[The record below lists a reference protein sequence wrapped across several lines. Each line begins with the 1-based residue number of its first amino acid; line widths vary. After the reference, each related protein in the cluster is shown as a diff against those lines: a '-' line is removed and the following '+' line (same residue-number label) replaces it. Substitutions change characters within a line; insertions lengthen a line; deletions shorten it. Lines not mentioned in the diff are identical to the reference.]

1 MNPNGKVDRSA
12 GDRNVITGAAREG
25 PVGDR
30 SAAEETADAGRTPY
44 GEYDPAYRFGW
55 EAHALNPDCR
65 FEDLEGELCGGWELT
80 HPEVRWEQAR
90 PAVKEGWNRADPSSA
105 SVGPGNSRI
114 VDKGS
119 W

>member
-1 MNPNGKVDRSA
+1 MIPNGTVYRSE
-12 GDRNVITGAAREG
+12 GERNVTAGAG
-25 PVGDR
+25 PTR
-30 SAAEETADAGRTPY
+30 Y

-80 HPEVRWEQAR
+80 HPDVRWEQAR
-90 PAVKEGWNRADPSSA
+90 PSVKEGWNRADPSSA

-114 VDKGS
+114 VDKGT